1 MSSAL
6 WPLTKQIK
14 LYNKCGGRKL
24 LQQIWLQYCDSSNVF
39 CLSRMCTDGKAVITH
54 DSTSVSWSKAVPA
67 VSTIHLALECDCL
80 KVWNF
85 MTQFPCRFFRSGI
98 KWNCSQGDH
107 VVLAE
112 TSMIRLTSNT
122 SFISALTRTMA
133 GNQLCGCVFCMCF
146 YSLCLFW
153 RKINAWKKKK
163 ITDCNVFEPCQSSSL
178 QPGQLITSSHHWPF
192 LHNNKSAINIYGN
205 AAW

>member
-107 VVLAE
+107 VSRNINDSPHIKHIIHISTNTDNGGKSIVWLRFLYVLLQFVCVLE
-112 TSMIRLTSNT
+112 ENQCLKKEKNYRL
-122 SFISALTRTMA
+122 
-133 GNQLCGCVFCMCF
+133 
-146 YSLCLFW
+146 
-153 RKINAWKKKK
+153 
-163 ITDCNVFEPCQSSSL
+163 
-178 QPGQLITSSHHWPF
+178 
-192 LHNNKSAINIYGN
+192 
-205 AAW
+205 